1 MSTPTVPRGIRNA
14 NPGNIRW
21 GSAWQGLK
29 APAERTDPS
38 FCQFVDP
45 VYGIRAIAKIMLTYA
60 DAYNL
65 RTVQGVIGRW
75 APPNENNTASYVL
88 SVARSMGV
96 GPADQIDV
104 HVQPVMCS
112 LVKAI
117 IQHENGQQP
126 YPDQLIEQGVALAE
140 GQ

>member
-1 MSTPTVPRGIRNA
+1 MLPPRGIRNN
-14 NPGNIRW
+14 NPSNIRW
-21 GSAWQGLK
+21 GSAWQGLV

-45 VYGIRAIAKIMLTYA
+45 VYGIRACAKLMLTYA
-60 DAYNL
+60 DVYHLN
-65 RTVQGVIGRW
+65 TVQGVIGRW
-75 APPNENNTASYVL
+75 APPNENNTAAYVL
-88 SVARSMGV
+88 SVARAMGV
-96 GPADQIDV
+96 APTAQIDV
-104 HVQPVMCS
+104 HVDTVMCS

-126 YPDQLIEQGVALAE
+126 YPDQLIEQGVQLAN

>member
-21 GSAWQGLK
+21 GAAWQGLK